1 MAAIFTLLANHGF
14 SGSSQFSLMSFFL
27 HRLWVEPVVHSETIF
42 EFRFRNFQDILD
54 VCHKLYD
61 GTEIWISCLRLA
73 FIKGQKIS
81 EANYRVLISS
91 KKWTKYFLKVNCF
104 WDFLTFSRLTL
115 DSGIDVGPT
124 FIKFAFFSRPYCLI
138 REGESTFLCNMY
150 RVNH

>member
-1 MAAIFTLLANHGF
+1 MAAIFTLPANHGF

-81 EANYRVLISS
+81 EANYLLKMNKNHFLILPQNFCSFLWR
-91 KKWTKYFLKVNCF
+91 KWEQGNLLL
-104 WDFLTFSRLTL
+104 DFLTFS
-115 DSGIDVGPT
+115 
-124 FIKFAFFSRPYCLI
+124 
-138 REGESTFLCNMY
+138 STQLL
-150 RVNH
+150 V